1 MQLGFA
7 LPNIYDQTM
16 KRFIFFAFVAMVLL
30 LGSCVEM
37 RDNQRVALD
46 VPKRQNWSGVELF
59 GDIERIEA
67 RSYELLGY
75 YGFDYKGE
83 LLNQTTTEFNLRG
96 DVVSSTSI
104 DDQTLN
110 NESMS
115 YTYNADGRLVG
126 KVASFGSS
134 LEEHRYTL
142 DGYGCVVVDEL
153 YTDGGELE
161 SVVKIDYDRAG
172 NDVQHLAMNRL
183 GNTTFVQN
191 RVYDEE
197 NRCVEVIFSD
207 GEEQVRSRETVSY
220 DGAGRKL
227 EVVAYDGYDIVKSR
241 AEYLYDDDKIVC
253 TTYDEVGAFVSKV
266 GERCDENGLVVE
278 SVTYNANDEVI
289 TKTTTEYNEQGSVAL
304 VRQSDGNDALLSL
317 KVYEYDANGLL
328 VKLTEEDKQQSS
340 LSVILYS
347 YDEQMNLVK
356 ECCYMGKYLV
366 SQYVTEYEITYREA
380 LQQESSE
387 HDVTKQM

>member
-1 MQLGFA
+1 
-7 LPNIYDQTM
+7 M
-16 KRFIFFAFVAMVLL
+16 KRAIFYTYVAMTLL
-30 LGSCVEM
+30 LGSCADM
-37 RDNQRVALD
+37 RDNQRVALEI
-46 VPKRQNWSGVELF
+46 PMRQNWSGVELF

-134 LEEHRYTL
+134 MDEHRYTL
-142 DGYGCVVVDEL
+142 DRYGCVVVDEL
-153 YTDGGELE
+153 YANGGELE

-172 NDVQHLAMNRL
+172 NDVKHLAMNRL
-183 GNTTFVQN
+183 GNTTFVQS
-191 RVYDEE
+191 RVYDAA

-207 GEEQVRSRETVSY
+207 GEEQVRSRETVTY
-220 DGAGRKL
+220 DGAGRKT
-227 EVVAYDGYDIVKSR
+227 EVTSYEGYDIVKSR
-241 AEYLYDDDKIVC
+241 AEYLYGDSEVIC

-266 GERCDENGLVVE
+266 GERYDENGLVVE
-278 SVTYNANDEVI
+278 SVTYNANDEVVSKI
-289 TKTTTEYNEQGSVAL
+289 VTEYNEQGRVAL
-304 VRQSDGNDALLSL
+304 VRQSDCNDALLSL
-317 KVYEYDANGLL
+317 KVYEYDANGSLI
-328 VKLTEEDKQQSS
+328 KLSEEDKQLKS

-347 YDEQMNLVK
+347 YDEHKNLVK
-356 ECCYMGKYLV
+356 ERCYMGKYLV

-380 LQQESSE
+380 LPQESSE